1 MRFRAILTATVLAV
15 ALYGVVFERD
25 RLLRFAGA
33 PGADEPVAGA
43 PGIAET
49 RSSDAEPAAI
59 VSVVVMDSEA
69 QTIDNRVRLRGETEA
84 ARQVEVRAEI
94 SGLVVSE
101 PIPKG
106 ARVAAGTVLCRIEP
120 GNRPARLAEAEAQ
133 LAEARIGETA
143 ASRLAEG
150 GFGSETRAV
159 GAKAQLQAAQA
170 AVEAAQTEI
179 GRLTI
184 TAPFDGLLETDTAEL
199 GSLMQPGT
207 LCATVIELDPIRLV
221 GYLPEAMVDEVRV
234 GAAATARL
242 ASGREIAGEV
252 TFVARVADPD
262 TRTFRVEVAVPNPD
276 GAIRDGQ
283 SADIDIAARGIAA
296 HQVPASALTLDDD
309 GRMGLRIVDADD
321 RVAFVP
327 VRLVRDRAGDVLVTG
342 LPEVARVIV
351 VGQEFVADGV
361 RVKPVARGTA
371 S

>member
-1 MRFRAILTATVLAV
+1 MRFRAILTAAILAI

-33 PGADEPVAGA
+33 PGAGVPDDVA

-49 RSSDAEPAAI
+49 RSTEPEPAEL
-59 VSVVVMDSEA
+59 VSVIVIESQALV
-69 QTIDNRVRLRGETEA
+69 IDNTLKLRGETEA
-84 ARQVEVRAEI
+84 AREVEVRAEI

-106 ARVAAGTVLCRIEP
+106 SRVTAGTVLCRIEP

-179 GRLTI
+179 DRLTI
-184 TAPFDGLLETDTAEL
+184 SAPFDGLLETDTAEL

-221 GYLPEAMVDEVRV
+221 GYLPEAMVDEIRV
-234 GAAATARL
+234 GAGATARL
-242 ASGREIAGEV
+242 ASGREIAGDV
-252 TFVARVADPD
+252 SFVARVADPD
-262 TRTFRVEVAVPNPD
+262 TRTFRVEVSVPNPD

-283 SADIDIAARGIAA
+283 SADIDIAARGMAA

-309 GRMGLRIVDADD
+309 GRMGLRLVDADN
-321 RVAFVP
+321 RVVFAP
-327 VRLVRDRAGDVLVTG
+327 VRLIRDRSNDVLVSG
-342 LPEVARVIV
+342 LPDVARVIV
-351 VGQEFVADGV
+351 IGQEFVADGV
-361 RVKPVARGTA
+361 RVKPVARGTG